1 MGTSAPE
8 LVVNA
13 MFGVIITEEGTH
25 DVVFGNI
32 IGSNIFNLY
41 LILGMSAIIYPLT
54 VQRDALWKEIPF
66 SLAVTVVFFILANDV
81 LFFNISQNS
90 LDYSDA
96 LILISLFGLF
106 MVYIFLNITRNL
118 DTTSLDKIPL
128 FGSLKTTL
136 MITGGI
142 AGLIFGGQFIV
153 ENAVI
158 IAKHFDISEKLIGL
172 TILGAGTSSP
182 ELATSAVAAFKKKS
196 DLAVG
201 NVIGSNIFNVLLVL
215 GITTFMHAPL
225 GYNVQ
230 LNLNLYICMGGTLLF
245 FFFMYSFGKYKLYRI
260 EGAFY
265 LLDFL
270 GYFIFILFRQ

>member
-1 MGTSAPE
+1 
-8 LVVNA
+8 
-13 MFGVIITEEGTH
+13 
-25 DVVFGNI
+25 
-32 IGSNIFNLY
+32 
-41 LILGMSAIIYPLT
+41 
-54 VQRDALWKEIPF
+54 
-66 SLAVTVVFFILANDV
+66 
-81 LFFNISQNS
+81 
-90 LDYSDA
+90 
-96 LILISLFGLF
+96 
-106 MVYIFLNITRNL
+106 MVYIFLNINRNL

-128 FGSLKTTL
+128 FGILKTTL

-172 TILGAGTSSP
+172 TILAAGTSLP